1 VLHSVRA
8 ETGHP
13 SRTCFDRDPKQR
25 LATAGQIAKDRGA
38 SIEAV
43 ARALRHSTTKTTER
57 YYARVQTED
66 AFAEWERAMANP
78 VKVRG

>member
-1 VLHSVRA
+1 MKF
-8 ETGHP
+8 TGLKTF
-13 SRTCFDRDPKQR
+13 R
-25 LATAGQIAKDRGA
+25 ATAGQIAKDRGA

-78 VKVRG
+78 VKVRR